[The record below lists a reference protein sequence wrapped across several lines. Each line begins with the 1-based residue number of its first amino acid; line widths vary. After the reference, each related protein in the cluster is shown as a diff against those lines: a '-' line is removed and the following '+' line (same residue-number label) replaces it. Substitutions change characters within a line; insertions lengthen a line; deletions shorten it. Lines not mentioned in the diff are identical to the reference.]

1 MFLAVKSDQATEA
14 DRPVITDLLD
24 TLRANLD
31 RCVGMAAN
39 MIGVRKRITTSGTIV
54 TNPGSVYSEPKITL
68 TGSGNITL
76 MVGTT
81 IVELTDIT
89 GSIVIDSA
97 LQEAYIGNTLMND
110 HMSGDFPVL
119 KPGQNA
125 ISWSGNVTRVVVR
138 PNWRYL

>member
-1 MFLAVKSDQATEA
+1 
-14 DRPVITDLLD
+14 
-24 TLRANLD
+24 
-31 RCVGMAAN
+31 
-39 MIGVRKRITTSGTIV
+39 
-54 TNPGSVYSEPKITL
+54 
-68 TGSGNITL
+68 

-81 IVELTDIT
+81 IVELMDIS

-125 ISWSGNVTRVVVR
+125 VSWSGTVTRVVVK
-138 PNWRYL
+138 PNWRFL